1 VNEETIIK
9 TIEAAKKGDQL
20 AFSTLLDTYWS
31 DVFNFQ
37 NKMIQNDNDAED
49 ICIETFSKAFDKIDT
64 YNPDYN
70 FKTWLIAIS
79 KNIHVDLLRK
89 RKNAPTNISNSV
101 EEQISQTLVDEAPT
115 AEDELIK
122 EQQLHHLL
130 QHINNLKPDYG
141 ELIKLRYFQQMRY
154 AMIAEQLN
162 QPLNSIKVKL
172 LRAKKLLA
180 KSIQLENKSINS

>member
-64 YNPDYN
+64 YNPDYS

-79 KNIHVDLLRK
+79 KNIHIDLLRK

>member
-79 KNIHVDLLRK
+79 KNIHIDLLRK

>member
-37 NKMIQNDNDAED
+37 NKIIQNDNDAED

-79 KNIHVDLLRK
+79 KNIHIDLLRK

>member
-64 YNPDYN
+64 YNPDYS

-79 KNIHVDLLRK
+79 KNIHIDLLRK

-101 EEQISQTLVDEAPT
+101 EDQISQTLVDEAPT

-154 AMIAEQLN
+154 IMIAEQLN

>member
-79 KNIHVDLLRK
+79 KNIHIDLLRK

-101 EEQISQTLVDEAPT
+101 EAQISQTLVDEAPT

>member
-1 VNEETIIK
+1 MNEETIIK

-79 KNIHVDLLRK
+79 KNIHIDLLRK
-89 RKNAPTNISNSV
+89 RKNAPSNISNSV

>member
-1 VNEETIIK
+1 MNEETIIK

-64 YNPDYN
+64 YNPDYS

-79 KNIHVDLLRK
+79 KNIHIDLLRK

-180 KSIQLENKSINS
+180 KSIQLENKSINA

>member
-64 YNPDYN
+64 YNPDYS

-79 KNIHVDLLRK
+79 KNIHIDLLRK
-89 RKNAPTNISNSV
+89 RKNAPSNISNSV

-180 KSIQLENKSINS
+180 KSIQLENKSINA

>member
-1 VNEETIIK
+1 MNEETIIK

-49 ICIETFSKAFDKIDT
+49 ISIETFSKAFDKIDT
-64 YNPDYN
+64 YNPDYS

-79 KNIHVDLLRK
+79 KNIHIDLLRK

>member
-1 VNEETIIK
+1 MNEETIIK

-79 KNIHVDLLRK
+79 KNIHIDLLRK

-180 KSIQLENKSINS
+180 KSIQLENKSINA

>member
-64 YNPDYN
+64 YNPDFN

-79 KNIHVDLLRK
+79 KNIHIDLLRK

>member
-1 VNEETIIK
+1 MNEETIIK

-79 KNIHVDLLRK
+79 KNIHIDLLRK

>member
-79 KNIHVDLLRK
+79 KNIHIDLLRK

-101 EEQISQTLVDEAPT
+101 EDQISQTLVDEAPT
-115 AEDELIK
+115 AEDKLIK

>member
-64 YNPDYN
+64 YNPDYS

-79 KNIHVDLLRK
+79 KNIHIDLLRK

-180 KSIQLENKSINS
+180 KSIQLENKSINA

>member
-49 ICIETFSKAFDKIDT
+49 ISIETFSKAFDKIDT
-64 YNPDYN
+64 YNPDYS

-79 KNIHVDLLRK
+79 KNIHIDLLRK

>member
-79 KNIHVDLLRK
+79 KNIHIDLLRK

-180 KSIQLENKSINS
+180 KSIQLENKSINA

>member
-64 YNPDYN
+64 YNPDYS

-79 KNIHVDLLRK
+79 KNIHIDLLRK
-89 RKNAPTNISNSV
+89 RKNAPSNISNSV

>member
-1 VNEETIIK
+1 MNEETIIK

-64 YNPDYN
+64 YNPDYS

-79 KNIHVDLLRK
+79 KNIHIDLLRK